1 MKKITILLF
10 LILSMSVF
18 GQVKIGNNPS
28 QIDQYSLLEL
38 ESSNKVFV
46 LSRMSTTEMN
56 AVEPLQGAMVYNL
69 DDKCIYVFQGTSW
82 KSLCNSGSDN
92 QQLSFDNVTNIIS
105 LENGG
110 EIDLTSVIVGAK
122 GDKGDQGDVGPQG
135 SAGADGKDG
144 ADSTVAGPQGLK
156 GDKGDT
162 GAAGNDGAVGPQ
174 GPQGNDGATGPAGAD
189 GAQGPQGDIGLT
201 GATGPQGND
210 GAQGPAGPQ
219 GSQGNDGPAG
229 PQGDTGLTGA
239 TGPLGPQGNDGAA
252 GPQGPA
258 GPAGADGVGIAQ
270 TLSFSGSTLSISS
283 GNSITIP
290 IETLS
295 TISNTVAGHKIGDY
309 KNEGGA
315 TVQINETITALSQNS
330 TTGVITYTN
339 ENGSSL
345 NTANVVSSNTNNGI
359 SAGSDGGAYFRSPIR
374 AMGKINGAGTA
385 LKIKGAT
392 VSYISQGI
400 YLVSF
405 LSPMPDSNYIVQL
418 TVVKPSG
425 PNLVIAIVTQTTLGF
440 TVNINSAKT
449 NGWYADAPWFFTV
462 QDF

>member
-144 ADSTVAGPQGLK
+144 VDSTVAGPQGLK

-162 GAAGNDGAVGPQ
+162 GAAGNDGAVGAQGPVGLT
-174 GPQGNDGATGPAGAD
+174 GPQGSAGAD
-189 GAQGPQGDIGLT
+189 GK
-201 GATGPQGND
+201 
-210 GAQGPAGPQ
+210 
-219 GSQGNDGPAG
+219 
-229 PQGDTGLTGA
+229 
-239 TGPLGPQGNDGAA
+239 
-252 GPQGPA
+252 
-258 GPAGADGVGIAQ
+258 DGV
-270 TLSFSGSTLSISS
+270 
-283 GNSITIP
+283 
-290 IETLS
+290 
-295 TISNTVAGHKIGDY
+295 D
-309 KNEGGA
+309 
-315 TVQINETITALSQNS
+315 
-330 TTGVITYTN
+330 
-339 ENGSSL
+339 
-345 NTANVVSSNTNNGI
+345 
-359 SAGSDGGAYFRSPIR
+359 
-374 AMGKINGAGTA
+374 
-385 LKIKGAT
+385 
-392 VSYISQGI
+392 
-400 YLVSF
+400 
-405 LSPMPDSNYIVQL
+405 
-418 TVVKPSG
+418 
-425 PNLVIAIVTQTTLGF
+425 
-440 TVNINSAKT
+440 
-449 NGWYADAPWFFTV
+449 
-462 QDF
+462 